1 MKRQESRKT
10 KGERRLLRRK
20 KQAPLENQ
28 RRQTNL
34 SRLAPG
40 DGPSPIRTALAVKDA
55 TTNETAKTQEP
66 GAQEQK
72 ARRFWRYDAHAG
84 ILNCSNR
91 SNQSVD
97 DE

>member
-1 MKRQESRKT
+1 MKRQKSRKT
-10 KGERRLLRRK
+10 KRERRLLRRK
-20 KQAPLENQ
+20 KQAALENQ
-28 RRQTNL
+28 GRQTNL
-34 SRLAPG
+34 SRLTPG
-40 DGPSPIRTALAVKDA
+40 DGPSPIGTALAVKDA
-55 TTNETAKTQEP
+55 ATNETAKTQEP

-72 ARRFWRYDAHAG
+72 ARRFWRNDAHAG